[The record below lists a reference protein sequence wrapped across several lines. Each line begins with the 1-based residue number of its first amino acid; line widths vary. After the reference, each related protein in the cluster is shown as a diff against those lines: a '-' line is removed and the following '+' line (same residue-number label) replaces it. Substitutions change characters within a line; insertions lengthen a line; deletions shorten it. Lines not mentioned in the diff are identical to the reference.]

1 MFTAVTDS
9 PAPSFQ
15 WKVNGTNAGGNSYT
29 FTSSTLL
36 NNDIITVNVT
46 DPSCNSGIPF
56 TSNSITINVNPIP
69 VTTITPSGPTTFCQ
83 GGSVIL
89 TSSAGASYLWT
100 AGETSQSII
109 ISESGSYSVTMT
121 DSNGCSATSAPTT
134 VTVNPL
140 SVANITPSGALT
152 FCQGGSVIL
161 TASAGASYLWT
172 TGETTQSI
180 TVSTSGSYSVT
191 VYDAN
196 GCSATAAPTTVT
208 VNPLPVANITPS
220 GALTFCQGGSAILTA
235 SEGASYLWTTGETTQ
250 SITVSTS
257 GSYSVTVNDANGCSA
272 TAAPTTVTV
281 NPLPIA
287 NVTPSGAL
295 TFCQGGSVIL
305 TSSAGATYLWT
316 TGETSQSITVSTS
329 GSYSVTMT
337 DANGC
342 SATSNPVT
350 VAVNN
355 ITSGT
360 VSSDQTICN
369 GGNPVAFTS
378 TAPGTGSG
386 VINYRWE
393 SSVSPFST
401 WTTIAGAVAETYDAP
416 SGLTSTTEY
425 RRIAI
430 STLNGVACESVPAT
444 FLTVIAQSIPAAG
457 AIAGNQTICNGG
469 DPAAFT
475 STAPGTGSG
484 IITYRWESSVS
495 PFTTWTTIAGATAA
509 AYDAPAGLTVTTE
522 YRRITISTLNGVD
535 CESVPTSFVTV
546 TVQSIPASGVIA
558 GNQTICNGGD
568 PAAFTSTAPGTGNG
582 TITYRWESSVSP
594 FTTWTTISGATST
607 TYNVPS
613 GLTTTTEYRRITIS
627 TLNGVACESMPASF
641 LTVTVQSIPAS
652 GVIAGNQTICNGGNP
667 AAFTS
672 TAPGAGSGVI
682 NYRWESSV
690 SPFSNW
696 TIITGATSETY
707 DAPSGLTST
716 TEYRRTAISTLNG
729 VVCESVPG
737 GFVTVTVQNIP
748 AAGAIAGNQTIC
760 NGGDPAAFTS
770 TAPGT
775 GSGTITYRWESSVNP
790 FTTWT
795 TIAGATSAAYDALSG
810 LTSTTE
816 YRRIAISTLNGVSCE
831 SVPTGFVTVTVQ
843 SIPAA
848 GVIAGNQTICNGGD
862 PAAFTSTT
870 PGTGSG
876 TITYRWESSVSPF
889 TTWTT
894 ITGATAAT
902 YNVPSG
908 LTTTTEYRRITIS
921 TLNGVACESVP
932 ATYLT
937 VIVQSIPTAGVIAGN
952 QTICIGSDPA
962 TFIETVS
969 PTGDGTLTYQW
980 QSNTTGCGSA
990 FSNIPGATTSTYNP
1004 SGLAVTTYFRR
1015 IITSTLN
1022 GASCSVNS
1030 NCLTVTVNP
1039 LPTVAAIAGPTSVCT
1054 GNNITLTN
1062 TTPEGLWSSSNT
1074 GIATISSTGV
1084 VSGISDGTVTIYY
1097 SVTNVN
1103 GCTRIVT
1110 RTVTVNSTTVT
1121 ITPSGPT
1128 TFCRGNSVTLTAS
1141 GASTYSWSPV
1151 EGLSITTGA
1160 IVIATPEITTTYTVT
1175 GTGSNGCTA
1184 TAQILVTVLQ
1194 RPEGIMSS
1202 DPAVCSGSNSGT
1214 ISLTITDGS
1223 SVIGWESSVNGGT
1236 TWSPYT
1242 PTIDTYTTAYLNLT
1256 QTTVYRALLQL
1267 SGCQAYSSI
1276 GIVPVN
1282 NVLKPVVTSSAT
1294 VSCLN
1299 TAIVLHASGYG
1310 QPPFPVED
1318 FQNANPAGWSGDDAG
1333 GNNGDPNSNWALTN
1347 NGKTFNGILYNSQ
1360 APPTN
1365 TKFFIVTGITDEAD
1379 HNATMTAPPFSLVG
1393 TINPVLSFYTAL
1405 NFNNGT
1411 TGIVQ
1416 ISTDGGAT
1424 YTNLITYTGPAT
1436 LGNPNNGWINVTY
1449 SLVSY
1454 INQPDVR
1461 IRFNYTGTAGSN
1473 WALDNIGIIST
1484 FQPIVYH
1491 WSPTDHMTPPQ
1502 GNTADVTILP
1512 DVGLHTY
1519 CVSSTTAA
1527 GCESD
1532 TVCITVNVLPLP
1544 ACNISGIDGPVCPS
1558 SVNVFT
1564 APASMSRYE
1573 WSISGNGS
1581 ITAGS
1586 STQTVTVSSGSV
1598 CNSSFTLTLSVTDNN
1613 GCISTCSK
1621 TVSVEDHVPPVITG
1635 CPANLTFCSV
1645 TGDVYSIPPVSGIT
1659 DDCGLPPIITFQVTG
1674 ATVRNGS
1681 GNATGIFNTGIS
1693 SITWYV
1699 SDTCGNTTTC
1709 TTTITINPT
1718 PVTSPIYH
1726 R

>member
-1 MFTAVTDS
+1 
-9 PAPSFQ
+9 
-15 WKVNGTNAGGNSYT
+15 
-29 FTSSTLL
+29 
-36 NNDIITVNVT
+36 
-46 DPSCNSGIPF
+46 
-56 TSNSITINVNPIP
+56 
-69 VTTITPSGPTTFCQ
+69 
-83 GGSVIL
+83 
-89 TSSAGASYLWT
+89 
-100 AGETSQSII
+100 
-109 ISESGSYSVTMT
+109 
-121 DSNGCSATSAPTT
+121 
-134 VTVNPL
+134 
-140 SVANITPSGALT
+140 
-152 FCQGGSVIL
+152 
-161 TASAGASYLWT
+161 
-172 TGETTQSI
+172 
-180 TVSTSGSYSVT
+180 
-191 VYDAN
+191 
-196 GCSATAAPTTVT
+196 
-208 VNPLPVANITPS
+208 
-220 GALTFCQGGSAILTA
+220 
-235 SEGASYLWTTGETTQ
+235 
-250 SITVSTS
+250 
-257 GSYSVTVNDANGCSA
+257 
-272 TAAPTTVTV
+272 
-281 NPLPIA
+281 
-287 NVTPSGAL
+287 
-295 TFCQGGSVIL
+295 
-305 TSSAGATYLWT
+305 
-316 TGETSQSITVSTS
+316 
-329 GSYSVTMT
+329 
-337 DANGC
+337 
-342 SATSNPVT
+342 
-350 VAVNN
+350 
-355 ITSGT
+355 
-360 VSSDQTICN
+360 
-369 GGNPVAFTS
+369 
-378 TAPGTGSG
+378 
-386 VINYRWE
+386 
-393 SSVSPFST
+393 
-401 WTTIAGAVAETYDAP
+401 
-416 SGLTSTTEY
+416 
-425 RRIAI
+425 
-430 STLNGVACESVPAT
+430 
-444 FLTVIAQSIPAAG
+444 
-457 AIAGNQTICNGG
+457 
-469 DPAAFT
+469 
-475 STAPGTGSG
+475 
-484 IITYRWESSVS
+484 
-495 PFTTWTTIAGATAA
+495 
-509 AYDAPAGLTVTTE
+509 
-522 YRRITISTLNGVD
+522 
-535 CESVPTSFVTV
+535 
-546 TVQSIPASGVIA
+546 
-558 GNQTICNGGD
+558 
-568 PAAFTSTAPGTGNG
+568 
-582 TITYRWESSVSP
+582 
-594 FTTWTTISGATST
+594 
-607 TYNVPS
+607 
-613 GLTTTTEYRRITIS
+613 
-627 TLNGVACESMPASF
+627 
-641 LTVTVQSIPAS
+641 
-652 GVIAGNQTICNGGNP
+652 
-667 AAFTS
+667 
-672 TAPGAGSGVI
+672 
-682 NYRWESSV
+682 
-690 SPFSNW
+690 
-696 TIITGATSETY
+696 
-707 DAPSGLTST
+707 
-716 TEYRRTAISTLNG
+716 
-729 VVCESVPG
+729 
-737 GFVTVTVQNIP
+737 
-748 AAGAIAGNQTIC
+748 
-760 NGGDPAAFTS
+760 
-770 TAPGT
+770 
-775 GSGTITYRWESSVNP
+775 
-790 FTTWT
+790 
-795 TIAGATSAAYDALSG
+795 
-810 LTSTTE
+810 
-816 YRRIAISTLNGVSCE
+816 
-831 SVPTGFVTVTVQ
+831 
-843 SIPAA
+843 
-848 GVIAGNQTICNGGD
+848 
-862 PAAFTSTT
+862 
-870 PGTGSG
+870 
-876 TITYRWESSVSPF
+876 
-889 TTWTT
+889 
-894 ITGATAAT
+894 
-902 YNVPSG
+902 
-908 LTTTTEYRRITIS
+908 
-921 TLNGVACESVP
+921 
-932 ATYLT
+932 
-937 VIVQSIPTAGVIAGN
+937 
-952 QTICIGSDPA
+952 
-962 TFIETVS
+962 
-969 PTGDGTLTYQW
+969 
-980 QSNTTGCGSA
+980 
-990 FSNIPGATTSTYNP
+990 
-1004 SGLAVTTYFRR
+1004 
-1015 IITSTLN
+1015 
-1022 GASCSVNS
+1022 
-1030 NCLTVTVNP
+1030 VTVNP